1 MKNQL
6 KTILAG
12 AILLLFMQTAQAVPM
27 VGADQD
33 FGVVGFGSDFKTG
46 VLPDIDNNLN
56 ILWFK
61 FTLAGLA
68 GPVNVSLDTA
78 GSTFVDP
85 DDDDDTLL
93 ALYDVNGDILSQND
107 DCTSGGPLYFSCLDA
122 TLDNGMFF
130 AGIVNVNGEFFD
142 DFLATTEQ
150 GTGDI
155 TLNLSVSP
163 VPVPAAVWLFGTAL
177 IGFVGMSR
185 RTSVKS

>member
-6 KTILAG
+6 KTILVG

-85 DDDDDTLL
+85 DGDDDTLL
-93 ALYDVNGDILSQND
+93 ALYDINGDILGQND
-107 DCTSGGPLYFSCLDA
+107 DCTSGGPLYFSCLDVS
-122 TLDNGMFF
+122 LDNGMFF
-130 AGIVNVNGEFFD
+130 AGITNLDGEFFD
-142 DFLATTEQ
+142 NFLATTTE
-150 GTGDI
+150 GDGNI
-155 TLNLSVSP
+155 TLNLTVGA